1 MFLFRKTWN
10 TIRLEMDRRTKCT
23 KRTGTRNPWHRPI
36 SCRNTSTRLLSRIT
50 KKPTNITQYRL
61 WTLPHWLLPVY
72 HCYLW
77 IIRPRTSC
85 YPRMSGQSSLRL
97 VPRGASRVGRII
109 MIIRP
114 CRLARGMRRTCRMW
128 ICLILLLH
136 SWPKIHGRTILTPL
150 VGVGTVGTMHACR
163 TRRRRIPSLRWGT
176 SRRR

>member
-1 MFLFRKTWN
+1 MRIRGLRANTSTRVAIKAVREVSFEIVFVGSVLVVDAMGVLFRKIWN

-36 SCRNTSTRLLSRIT
+36 SCRDTSTRLLSRIT

-61 WTLPHWLLPVY
+61 RTLPHWLLRVY

-85 YPRMSGQSSLRL
+85 YLRMSGQSSLRL
-97 VPRGASRVGRII
+97 VRCREASRVGRII

-114 CRLARGMRRTCRMW
+114 CRLARGMRRTCRM
-128 ICLILLLH
+128 
-136 SWPKIHGRTILTPL
+136 
-150 VGVGTVGTMHACR
+150 
-163 TRRRRIPSLRWGT
+163 
-176 SRRR
+176 